1 MYYLYNHLEVE
12 EDYYEFE
19 KSFGNYFKDG
29 ILFLKVR
36 YVGETLE
43 EDTIMED
50 RCNPVRSDS
59 NK

>member
-1 MYYLYNHLEVE
+1 MEVE